1 MKILKILFIFFF
13 FQSSFVIADD
23 NFDKDIGKA
32 FKEFT
37 KTIDKQLN
45 KSKKLPK
52 AETVESEIIDKA
64 IKELEVA
71 KDFINETY
79 KSGDLANTE
88 NTLDFITRS
97 ISDIEKLIPQ
107 ELSSDMSG
115 IDIQAVNP
123 DDIKKIKQVTDSMK
137 LSKNKKLAEFVENL
151 DSLSNQGLNV
161 YSISYNLNN
170 LGVDTINFAEIINS
184 INSDPALRL
193 KTINS
198 IEKDLK
204 KAGLS
209 AKDVNKVKDEINK
222 ISIKKEGITDTQ
234 DNPKVK
240 K

>member
-1 MKILKILFIFFF
+1 MKIFKIIFILFC
-13 FQSSFVIADD
+13 FQTSLVIADD
-23 NFDKDIGKA
+23 NFEKDIEKA

-37 KTIDKQLN
+37 KKIDKQLN

-64 IKELEVA
+64 IIELEVA

-115 IDIQAVNP
+115 IDMQSVNP

-137 LSKNKKLAEFVENL
+137 LSKNKKLAEFVEKL

-170 LGVDTINFAEIINS
+170 LGVDTINFSEIINS
-184 INSDPALRL
+184 INSDPALRQ

-198 IEKDLK
+198 I
-204 KAGLS
+204 
-209 AKDVNKVKDEINK
+209 
-222 ISIKKEGITDTQ
+222 
-234 DNPKVK
+234 
-240 K
+240 

>member
-1 MKILKILFIFFF
+1 M
-13 FQSSFVIADD
+13 
-23 NFDKDIGKA
+23 
-32 FKEFT
+32 
-37 KTIDKQLN
+37 
-45 KSKKLPK
+45 KLPAK
-52 AETVESEIIDKA
+52 FNLISFK
-64 IKELEVA
+64 VA

-79 KSGDLANTE
+79 KSGDFANTE

-97 ISDIEKLIPQ
+97 ISDIEKFIPQ

-115 IDIQAVNP
+115 IDMQSVNP

-137 LSKNKKLAEFVENL
+137 LSKNKKLAEFVEKL

-170 LGVDTINFAEIINS
+170 LGVDTINFSEIINS
-184 INSDPALRL
+184 INSDPALRQ

-198 IEKDLK
+198 IEQDLK

-222 ISIKKEGITDTQ
+222 ITYIIKRLFIEVSVIWTFDVLFDQVK
-234 DNPKVK
+234 NPPFHVEVNTKLFQEKYFTVALFSLLYK
-240 K
+240 PA